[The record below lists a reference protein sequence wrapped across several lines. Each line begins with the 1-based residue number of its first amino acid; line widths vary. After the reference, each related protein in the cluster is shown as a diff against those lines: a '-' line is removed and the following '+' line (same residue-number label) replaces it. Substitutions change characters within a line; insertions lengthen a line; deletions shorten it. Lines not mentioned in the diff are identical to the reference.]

1 MIKILGNDLWR
12 NGEKIG
18 WIEGDHVRDR
28 DGKKLGY
35 FQDRFVYDMSGH
47 KLAWIEEDYLVSQGS
62 GSEAKLRLDQVAEE
76 IEGGVLPELG
86 KCAVYVLLGD

>member
-62 GSEAKLRLDQVAEE
+62 GSEAKIRLDQVAEE

>member
-76 IEGGVLPELG
+76 IEGGVMPELA